1 MLIKKDRANQPD
13 KDFSEFIDLIF
24 SYLNMNEIIIM
35 NEIYIFW
42 HGSYQIYINFSKII
56 MNIKSFLN

>member
-35 NEIYIFW
+35 NEI
-42 HGSYQIYINFSKII
+42 
-56 MNIKSFLN
+56 